1 MTIGLA
7 ISVVGGL
14 VSFLDISQF
23 FTIVCIGVILK
34 GIGSIPAMYVTLA
47 LLSDV
52 LDHLEAKM
60 DFEVMD
66 LRCLCTERSW
76 WE

>member
-14 VSFLDISQF
+14 VSFLDIHN

>member
-1 MTIGLA
+1 M
-7 ISVVGGL
+7 GGL
-14 VSFLDISQF
+14 VSFLDIHN

-52 LDHLEAKM
+52 LDHLEAKKWI
-60 DFEVMD
+60 
-66 LRCLCTERSW
+66 SK
-76 WE
+76 